1 MPEINVPADV
11 GYLDEVSKFVNDA
24 ISIIKANDKFNNSI
38 HIAVEEIFVNIAHYA
53 YPSGDGYVIVCV
65 DIADNNVSIKFIDGG
80 TPYNPLEK
88 SDPDTTLSADERSI
102 GGLGIFMVKKL
113 MDSMNY
119 HYENDNNILTISKKW
134 SDNV

>member
-113 MDSMNY
+113 MDSMSY
-119 HYENDNNILTISKKW
+119 HYENDSNILTISKKW
-134 SDNV
+134 SDSV